1 MKKKIKT
8 KDICPEKLI
17 TKSEYAKKIKSNP
30 VQVQRMIDR
39 GELTIVVAKGAE
51 LIHL

>member
-1 MKKKIKT
+1 MKKIKI
-8 KDICPEKLI
+8 KDIDPSKLV
-17 TKSEYAKKIKSNP
+17 TKSQYAKDIKSNP

-39 GELTIVVAKGAE
+39 GQLTIVVAKGAE

>member
-1 MKKKIKT
+1 MKKIKT
-8 KDICPEKLI
+8 KDIEPDKLI
-17 TKSEYAKKIKSNP
+17 TKSEYAKQIKSNP

-39 GELTIVVAKGAE
+39 GQLTIVIARGTE

>member
-1 MKKKIKT
+1 MKKIKT
-8 KDICPEKLI
+8 KDIEPDKLI
-17 TKSEYAKKIKSNP
+17 TKSEYAKQIKSNP

-39 GELTIVVAKGAE
+39 GQLTIVIAKGTE